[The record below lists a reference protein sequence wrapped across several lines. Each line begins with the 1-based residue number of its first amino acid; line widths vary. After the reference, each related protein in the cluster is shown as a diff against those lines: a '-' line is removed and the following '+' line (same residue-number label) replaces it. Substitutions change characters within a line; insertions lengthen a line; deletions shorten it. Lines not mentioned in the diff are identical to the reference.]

1 MADGTLKFDTSIDS
15 GGLQKGLGGLGDIAK
30 NALGVFSGQLMTKA
44 VDGIA
49 QLGKSALDSVGQLE
63 QNVGGVET
71 LFGSAADTVIASA
84 DNAYKTAGLSAN
96 EYMSTVTSFS
106 ASLLQS
112 LDGDVNKAAS
122 SADQALVDMS
132 DNANKMG
139 TDMGSIQQAYQGFA
153 KQNYTMLDNLKL
165 GYGGTKTEM
174 ERLLKDAEKISGQ
187 KYDISNLND
196 VYSAIHVIQGELGI
210 TGTTAKEAATTLEG
224 SMTSA
229 KAAWDNFMN
238 GSGDAQQLADAFG
251 TAAENIIKNLN
262 EIIPRLV
269 STLPALIKAVAA
281 QIPSLVMS
289 LVPAVVNAVFDLMK
303 ELENFVTTFDW
314 AGAAQK
320 VVDAI
325 TSFID
330 SGGFEQFVQSAANII
345 TGLATGLA
353 QALPKLIPAVIQL
366 VAYLA
371 TTLIQHIPEIIKAGF
386 ELILALGT
394 GFVNALPDIGN
405 ALLQVVQAIWGVI
418 KQLPGI
424 FWEVF
429 GDVLTKLYEWASQ
442 MLSNAGAAMSNMLSS
457 IISWISQL
465 PGQFWTWL
473 VNTINKVIQ
482 WRQQLISN
490 ASSALQ
496 NMLSTVVTW
505 ISQLPGEFWTWLV
518 NTINKVIQW
527 RQQLISNA
535 SSALSSMISTII
547 SWLSQLPEKFW
558 TWLANTASKVVQ
570 WGSDLKAK
578 GAEAAKGLF
587 DAVVNGVKDLP
598 SKMLDIGKNIVSGIW
613 DGISS
618 GWSWLTDKVSSL
630 ASSLLDAAKGALG
643 INSPSRE
650 FRDQVGRFLPP
661 GISEGFDRAMPAAIK
676 DMQKQADKMVG
687 QMQLSVATSAGS
699 LTANASGAA
708 GLRALTTAGTTVY
721 NDNHL
726 EQANTYNVPVP
737 TPSEVSKNQREAL
750 RNMVGGVK

>member
-71 LFGSAADTVIASA
+71 LFGSAADTVIANA

-325 TSFID
+325 TGFID

-490 ASSALQ
+490 ASSAL
-496 NMLSTVVTW
+496 
-505 ISQLPGEFWTWLV
+505 
-518 NTINKVIQW
+518 
-527 RQQLISNA
+527 
-535 SSALSSMISTII
+535 SSMISTII

-630 ASSLLDAAKGALG
+630 ASSLLDAAKDALG

>member
-490 ASSALQ
+490 ASSAL
-496 NMLSTVVTW
+496 
-505 ISQLPGEFWTWLV
+505 
-518 NTINKVIQW
+518 
-527 RQQLISNA
+527 
-535 SSALSSMISTII
+535 SSMISTII

>member
-71 LFGSAADTVIASA
+71 LFGSAADTVIANA

-251 TAAENIIKNLN
+251 TAADNIIKNLN

-269 STLPALIKAVAA
+269 STLPALIKAIAA

-303 ELENFVTTFDW
+303 ALENFVTTFDW

-325 TSFID
+325 TGFID

-394 GFVNALPDIGN
+394 GIVNALPDIGN

-429 GDVLTKLYEWASQ
+429 GDVLTRLYEWASQ

-505 ISQLPGEFWTWLV
+505 ISQLPG
-518 NTINKVIQW
+518 
-527 RQQLISNA
+527 
-535 SSALSSMISTII
+535 
-547 SWLSQLPEKFW
+547 KFW

-618 GWSWLTDKVSSL
+618 GWSWLTNKVSSL
-630 ASSLLDAAKGALG
+630 ASSLLDAAKDALG

>member
-15 GGLQKGLGGLGDIAK
+15 GGLQKGLGGLGGIAK

-71 LFGSAADTVIASA
+71 LFGSAADTVIANA

-251 TAAENIIKNLN
+251 TAADNIIKNLN

-269 STLPALIKAVAA
+269 STLPALIKAIAA

-303 ELENFVTTFDW
+303 ALENFVTTFDW

-325 TSFID
+325 TGFID

-394 GFVNALPDIGN
+394 GIVNALPDIGN

-429 GDVLTKLYEWASQ
+429 GDVLTRLYEWASQ

-496 NMLSTVVTW
+496 NMLSTVVAW
-505 ISQLPGEFWTWLV
+505 ISQLPG
-518 NTINKVIQW
+518 
-527 RQQLISNA
+527 
-535 SSALSSMISTII
+535 
-547 SWLSQLPEKFW
+547 KFW

-618 GWSWLTDKVSSL
+618 GWSWLTNKVSSL
-630 ASSLLDAAKGALG
+630 ASSLLDAAKDALG